1 MRYQFIDRY
10 RSLYRVEKM
19 CRILQVSRS
28 SYYTWKKRGKSMR
41 EKANERLVL
50 KIKGIHEKSRKTY
63 GSPRIT
69 VALRASGIR
78 CGKNRIARL
87 MRENGIVAKTKRR
100 FKITTDSKHKLPISP
115 NLLNQDFTADA
126 PHKKW
131 TGDITYIWTM
141 QGWMYPPVVLDL
153 FNREI
158 VGWSMRK
165 RITRDI
171 VIDALS
177 MAIQRKRPQKGL
189 IFHSD
194 RGSQYASH
202 EFRKLLKKHHVIQ
215 SMSGKGN
222 CYDNA
227 VTESFFHTLK
237 TELVYFETYRTRS
250 EARQSIFEYME
261 IFYNRFRMHS
271 YLGYVSPVDFGR
283 LSMAA

>member
-1 MRYQFIDRY
+1 MKYQFIDKY
-10 RSLYRVEKM
+10 RSVYRVEKM
-19 CRILQVSRS
+19 CRILNIGRS
-28 SYYTWKKRGKSMR
+28 SYYAWKRRRKSVR
-41 EKANERLVL
+41 DEENEVLVF
-50 KIKGIHEKSRKTY
+50 KIKLVHGKSRKTY

-69 VALRASGIR
+69 AELRARGIR
-78 CGKNRIARL
+78 CGKNRVARL
-87 MRENGIVAKTKRR
+87 MRKNGIMAKTKRR
-100 FKITTDSKHKLPISP
+100 FKITTDSKHNLPIAE
-115 NLLNQDFTADA
+115 NLLGQEFTADA
-126 PHKKW
+126 PNKTW
-131 TGDITYIWTM
+131 TGDITYIWTRR
-141 QGWMYPPVVLDL
+141 GWIYLAVVEDL

-165 RITRDI
+165 RITKDI
-171 VIDALS
+171 VTEALT

-202 EFRKLLKKHHVIQ
+202 EFRKLLEKHHFIQ

-237 TELVYFETYRTRS
+237 TELVYFEKYRTRS
-250 EARQSIFEYME
+250 EARQSIFEYIE
-261 IFYNRFRMHS
+261 IFYNRTRRHS
-271 YLGYVSPVDFGR
+271 SLGYVSPVDFGR

>member
-1 MRYQFIDRY
+1 
-10 RSLYRVEKM
+10 
-19 CRILQVSRS
+19 
-28 SYYTWKKRGKSMR
+28 MR

-141 QGWMYPPVVLDL
+141 QGWMYCAVVLDL

-171 VIDALS
+171 VIEALS

-202 EFRKLLKKHHVIQ
+202 EFRKLLKNPLCQ
-215 SMSGKGN
+215 
-222 CYDNA
+222 
-227 VTESFFHTLK
+227 
-237 TELVYFETYRTRS
+237 
-250 EARQSIFEYME
+250 
-261 IFYNRFRMHS
+261 
-271 YLGYVSPVDFGR
+271 
-283 LSMAA
+283 

>member
-1 MRYQFIDRY
+1 MKYQFIDRY
-10 RSLYRVEKM
+10 RFVYRVEKM
-19 CRILQVSRS
+19 CLILNIGRS
-28 SYYTWKKRGKSMR
+28 SYYTWKKRSKSMR
-41 EKANERLVL
+41 DKENERLVFE
-50 KIKGIHEKSRKTY
+50 IKLVHEKSRKTY

-69 VALRASGIR
+69 AELCASGIR

-87 MRENGIVAKTKRR
+87 MRENRIMAKTRRR
-100 FKITTDSKHKLPISP
+100 FKITTDSKHNLPIAP
-115 NLLNQDFTADA
+115 NLLEQDFTSDA
-126 PHKKW
+126 PNKTW
-131 TGDITYIWTM
+131 TGDITYIWTR
-141 QGWMYPPVVLDL
+141 QGWMYLAVVLDL

-158 VGWSMRK
+158 AGWSMRK
-165 RITRDI
+165 RITKDI
-171 VIDALS
+171 VTEALT
-177 MAIQRKRPQKGL
+177 MAVKRKRPQAGL

-202 EFRKLLKKHHVIQ
+202 KFRKLLEKHHFIQ

-237 TELVYFETYRTRS
+237 TELVYFEKYRSRS
-250 EARQSIFEYME
+250 EARQSIFEYIE
-261 IFYNRFRMHS
+261 IFYNRIRRHS